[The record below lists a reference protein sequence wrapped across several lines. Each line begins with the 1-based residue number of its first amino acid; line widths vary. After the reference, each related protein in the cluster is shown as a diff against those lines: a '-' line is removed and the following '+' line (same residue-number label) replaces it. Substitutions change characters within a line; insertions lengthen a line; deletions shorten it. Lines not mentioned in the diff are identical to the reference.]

1 MPINFQQ
8 KSELLL
14 RKTGDTSVD
23 ILYNYIL
30 DQIINSVNHR
40 VEFSM
45 IESYASELNI
55 RNSTKYLK
63 ESFFCEFPEL
73 GIFPLNFNPSA
84 KSQIQISL
92 KYGELE
98 DCNVENFMTVVQLG
112 FEISR
117 ERWNREKSIQEKNGS
132 ASTLGNFTELIVESA
147 LINLIQ
153 DYPNEFFRTSSK
165 EVKSYGDFVVM
176 CLPNNL
182 WISIK
187 SSYARERLLASG
199 FVNDV
204 IGVGTFIDP
213 EEFCTDDKIR
223 NYKKVGFLAIYLPDQ
238 PINEIQLEAQINTYD
253 SVIAIKPDVRNINN
267 QPFFRPLSTLS
278 NDLLALLECEIK
290 QRFATTF

>member
-1 MPINFQQ
+1 MPIDFQQ
-8 KSELLL
+8 KAESLLH
-14 RKTGDTSVD
+14 KTGDTSID

-30 DQIINSVNHR
+30 DQIINSVNFR
-40 VEFSM
+40 VDFSI
-45 IESYASELNI
+45 IEAYAGELDI

-63 ESFFCEFPEL
+63 ETFFCEFPEL

-84 KSQIQISL
+84 KSQMQISL
-92 KYGELE
+92 KHGELVN
-98 DCNVENFMTVVQLG
+98 CNVENFMTVVQLG

-117 ERWNREKSIQEKNGS
+117 ERWNREKNIQEKNGS

-147 LINLIQ
+147 LSNLIEA
-153 DYPNEFFRTSSK
+153 YPNDFFRTSSR

-238 PINEIQLEAQINTYD
+238 PINEAQLEAQINTYD
-253 SVIAIKPDVRNINN
+253 SVISVKPDVRNINN
-267 QPFFRPLSTLS
+267 QPFFRPLSSLS
-278 NDLLALLECEIK
+278 NDLLSLLQSEIR